1 MKTAAFAT
9 LHIGHLRSKGQG
21 RLMKKFFVFCLCAIG
36 LVGCVSYKD
45 YYKLDEDYLAR
56 RQMETARF
64 ETNDEETI
72 LSASAGVLQDLGFTL
87 DETETKLGLITAYKN
102 REASSAGARAA
113 IIMLAAFSDS
123 KPVYDTEQKIY
134 TTLVS
139 TKSKESAGYN
149 VRISF
154 ARVITN
160 NLHETRNEKIDDPK
174 TYREFFDKLSQSLFL
189 TAHEL

>member
-1 MKTAAFAT
+1 
-9 LHIGHLRSKGQG
+9 
-21 RLMKKFFVFCLCAIG
+21 MKKFIVICLCAIG
-36 LVGCVSYKD
+36 ISGCVSYQD

-56 RQMETARF
+56 RQMETMRF
-64 ETNDEETI
+64 ETNDETMI
-72 LSASAGVLQDLGFTL
+72 LSASANVLQDLGFTL

-102 REASSAGARAA
+102 REAGTTAGKAA
-113 IIMLAAFSDS
+113 IIMLAAMNGTQA
-123 KPVYDTEQKIY
+123 VYDTEQKIY

-154 ARVITN
+154 ARVIWN
-160 NLHETRNEKIDDPK
+160 NLHESRTEKIDDAQ